1 MNKDLFDKIKKSVLL
16 ELQDKSNQI
25 SELSYND
32 FAASIND
39 YNQEEDPH
47 GVVMYKMFFIDEN
60 SLNHT
65 LKTLF

>member
-1 MNKDLFDKIKKSVLL
+1 MNEHMFEQVKKSVIAEL
-16 ELQDKSNQI
+16 EAKSNQI
-25 SELSYND
+25 SELSYD
-32 FAASIND
+32 EFSASIND

-47 GVVMYKMFFIDEN
+47 GVVIYKMFFIDEN